1 MKFAA
6 SGAVTVK
13 GAFVTGINE
22 KTGKEILYSASGTAV
37 LAPQSEP
44 DETGVF
50 DAVVFVYLP
59 PKAGKFAGYVRC
71 VNVRWT
77 GVAWEVVE

>member
-1 MKFAA
+1 M
-6 SGAVTVK
+6 TVK

-44 DETGVF
+44 DANGAF
-50 DAVVFVYLP
+50 DGVVFVYLP
-59 PKAGKFAGYVRC
+59 PKVGKFDGYVRC
-71 VNVRWT
+71 IGVRWT
-77 GVAWEVVE
+77 GDGWIKQ